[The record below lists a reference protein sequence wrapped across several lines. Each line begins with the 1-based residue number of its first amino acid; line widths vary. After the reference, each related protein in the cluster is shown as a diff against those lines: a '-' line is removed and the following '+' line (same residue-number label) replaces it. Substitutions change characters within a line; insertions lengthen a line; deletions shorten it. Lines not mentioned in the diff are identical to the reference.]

1 MHFYQMRVDFSSDLS
16 AGFPAVMDK
25 WDSFCG
31 GVTPSRER
39 GGHPGTWAT
48 HIMLHAQRCEQPPA
62 AAAAAKWQ
70 HKSEPRL

>member
-16 AGFPAVMDK
+16 AGFPAFMDK

-31 GVTPSRER
+31 GVTPSREGATR
-39 GGHPGTWAT
+39 GREAT
-48 HIMLHAQRCEQPPA
+48 HIMLRAQRCKQPPA

-70 HKSEPRL
+70 HKSEARL